1 VSRFRDASH
10 DMGMP
15 ISDPPEYEEGR
26 GGPMFIQQL
35 ENGINILGN
44 SAGHLMP
51 LVAPD
56 YPFKR
61 VDLKILFNINSED
74 VRRRHS

>member
-1 VSRFRDASH
+1 
-10 DMGMP
+10 
-15 ISDPPEYEEGR
+15 
-26 GGPMFIQQL
+26 MFVQQL